1 MKLITRIKTG
11 VTTVGELLASLWRGP
26 FWWLVP
32 LIVLLVPA
40 AIFFVLLQ
48 AVPMVSPFIYTIF

>member
-1 MKLITRIKTG
+1 MKLIARIRSG
-11 VTTVGELLASLWRGP
+11 VATVGELLANLWRGP

-40 AIFFVLLQ
+40 AILFVVLQ

>member
-1 MKLITRIKTG
+1 VKLFARIKSG
-11 VTTVGELLASLWRGP
+11 VTTVGELLGNLWRGP
-26 FWWLVP
+26 FWWTVP
-32 LIVLLVPA
+32 LIVLLIPA

>member
-1 MKLITRIKTG
+1 MKLFSRLKSG
-11 VTTVGELLASLWRGP
+11 VSTIGELLANLWRGP
-26 FWWLVP
+26 FWWTVP

>member
-1 MKLITRIKTG
+1 MRFFSRIKNG
-11 VTTVGELLASLWRGP
+11 ASTVGELLSNLWRGP
-26 FWWLVP
+26 FWWTVP

-48 AVPMVSPFIYTIF
+48 AVPLVSPFIYTIF